1 MKRSRCS
8 EERPVH
14 ALRQAEAGAPAV
26 EVCRELGV
34 NEQAFSRWRRR
45 FAGLSGATKVVD
57 RLDRRRCCHGLSN
70 PGGAGPTPSS
80 YTLVV
85 LLGSGGDS
93 APALL
98 PAAGAGG

>member
-34 NEQAFSRWRRR
+34 NEQAFSRRQPARIPLALR
-45 FAGLSGATKVVD
+45 LVD
-57 RLDRRRCCHGLSN
+57 Q
-70 PGGAGPTPSS
+70 GGQ
-80 YTLVV
+80 
-85 LLGSGGDS
+85 
-93 APALL
+93 
-98 PAAGAGG
+98 